1 MEAPGITDMGT
12 QGGTLVP
19 TTYLLEMRDVPGLAP
34 ETHGHTESYHG
45 TRMDQ
50 KALTFHTKLYEWNE
64 AQNVASV
71 AHRHALTMT
80 SSKEGDVYLPT
91 KKLAQIEYWTKD
103 VNKYYL
109 PKHTCRPKTGSFMTI
124 DVSKYNIKKDEV
136 KDARRVKSAIYPANS
151 INGGLFTT
159 PNSVAPKRFFGNDI
173 HTVRNNLVQ
182 SQLHYSAQRKD
193 IYIPSRSRVTSGKS
207 GEQVF
212 PEDLLE
218 IQSVSSIACSEGST
232 SSSTS
237 TLTEPQNLEHIDR
250 EIMQPKIV
258 ARSYSNRMLNVIS
271 IDDCKLTCRYR
282 PQTIKETPS
291 SQIKGR
297 KIKQEQKK
305 VYVNSNKDCIRV
317 VVKGDS
323 DTSLNETMN
332 GHDESG
338 EEPNAENGHEADDEG
353 GSSDDNIKRRCNS
366 EVMPN
371 REGITINGETNHA
384 GDKPDPNTVNVQNGS
399 IYVGHSGSKTKVK
412 KKPLAG
418 KENSTVEYPITNG
431 VHNFSSRGTSR
442 TSFCRITDLD
452 VLSESSNSHTED
464 KLKKKPSR
472 ASQINQA
479 INNLVTERTVLK
491 PMDRDFDTKTAVF
504 GRTKVDRSEGSET
517 FKRIHSKL
525 RKQIDTYVNTHS
537 ALKTMEFYEKRR
549 KNSAISSTK

>member
-1 MEAPGITDMGT
+1 MCQDLRLKPMVI
-12 QGGTLVP
+12 LSH
-19 TTYLLEMRDVPGLAP
+19 TTARGW
-34 ETHGHTESYHG
+34 T
-45 TRMDQ
+45 

-109 PKHTCRPKTGSFMTI
+109 PKQSCRPKTGSFMTI

-291 SQIKGR
+291 SQSKGR

-305 VYVNSNKDCIRV
+305 
-317 VVKGDS
+317 
-323 DTSLNETMN
+323 
-332 GHDESG
+332 
-338 EEPNAENGHEADDEG
+338 
-353 GSSDDNIKRRCNS
+353 RC
-366 EVMPN
+366 M
-371 REGITINGETNHA
+371 
-384 GDKPDPNTVNVQNGS
+384 
-399 IYVGHSGSKTKVK
+399 
-412 KKPLAG
+412 
-418 KENSTVEYPITNG
+418 
-431 VHNFSSRGTSR
+431 
-442 TSFCRITDLD
+442 
-452 VLSESSNSHTED
+452 
-464 KLKKKPSR
+464 
-472 ASQINQA
+472 
-479 INNLVTERTVLK
+479 
-491 PMDRDFDTKTAVF
+491 
-504 GRTKVDRSEGSET
+504 
-517 FKRIHSKL
+517 
-525 RKQIDTYVNTHS
+525 
-537 ALKTMEFYEKRR
+537 
-549 KNSAISSTK
+549 